1 MGLPASSCRMDGPTY
16 CMVMSTAPVATAS
29 VASDVLCHAM
39 YLTSL
44 NPSLRNSSS
53 VIYCGARQMLG
64 MRASRSWWFRAAAR
78 QRRNAAARK
87 EAPGPP
93 GSQRRREMRV
103 SESRFQLALELVP
116 EAPIRAI
123 SEDLVRTGLDHA
135 GIAQSKRIE
144 AYGVLRVVVA
154 PFRVR
159 NFSDRLER
167 IVVWEPSIRRDLC
180 GPLGRRDTHV

>member
-135 GIAQSKRIE
+135 GVAQSQRIE
-144 AYGVLRVVVA
+144 AYRILRVIIA
-154 PFRVR
+154 PLRVR
-159 NFSDRLER
+159 DFSHRLQRVLVR
-167 IVVWEPSIRRDLC
+167 IASVRHNAC
-180 GPLGRRDTHV
+180 GA